1 MKMKYKLIVANLAV
15 LASLHGAVQAQSTT
29 RDRFK
34 TDKCYSTDG
43 KEMPCAAPVEVKFP
57 NAKRVAPE
65 FPKTKIAKEWNVLV
79 KATESKNPE
88 VLITAAQAVLNHPD
102 ASINEKS
109 EAANQVAQGY
119 LMQDKTSYL
128 KPIEYSIKA
137 IDTGGLNNNAHYSLM
152 FVLSQMLM
160 AEKKYQEALVYGE
173 RYSKETGVDDL
184 AVAKLRGNCLYR
196 LARYPEAATVLRK
209 AYDLDKGTDP
219 NLATMLM
226 DAYNKT
232 GQKAEANKIAEEV
245 AKTASA
251 SAAAGDSSAQIKQL
265 LVLANAKQYDKAA
278 KIFDDLYAKG
288 QISTLAEYEAGYV
301 SYSYLEG
308 KEAQAI
314 KIINDGMGKGII
326 KPDAGVY
333 NILAQSYYYTD
344 QPKSAIESWGKAA
357 DLSPKG
363 AYDVL
368 QARVYAEESDYAKAK
383 AAAQRGLSKGV
394 DNKGDAYLIIAES
407 ESEFGLDN
415 RAAMIAALK
424 EAAKDPETQ
433 AEANKRLKQAGAK

>member
-1 MKMKYKLIVANLAV
+1 MKMKYTFIVANLAV
-15 LASLHGAVQAQSTT
+15 LLSLHGAVQAQSTT

-43 KEMPCAAPVEVKFP
+43 KEIPCAAPVEVKFP

-79 KATESKNPE
+79 KATESKSPE
-88 VLITAAQAVLNHPD
+88 VLIAAAQTVLNHPD

-128 KPIEYSIKA
+128 KPIEYATKA
-137 IDTGGLNNNAHYSLM
+137 IETGGLNNNAHYSLM

-160 AEKKYQEALVYGE
+160 SEKKYSEALAYAD
-173 RYSKETGVDDL
+173 RYSAETETKDL
-184 AVAKLRGNCLYR
+184 AVSKVRGNCLYR
-196 LARYPEAATVLRK
+196 LARYSEAAIALRS
-209 AYDLDKGTDP
+209 AYELDKGADP

-226 DAYNKT
+226 DTYNKS
-232 GQKAEANKIAEEV
+232 GQKAEANRIADEV
-245 AKTASA
+245 AKSASA
-251 SAAAGDSSAQIKQL
+251 QAAAGDSSALVKQL

-278 KIFDDLYAKG
+278 KVFDELYAKG
-288 QISTLAEYEAGYV
+288 QIATLAEYEAGYI

-314 KIINDGMGKGII
+314 KIINDGMGKGVI
-326 KPDAGVY
+326 KPDASVY
-333 NILAQSYYYTD
+333 NILAQSYYYID
-344 QPKSAIESWGKAA
+344 QSKPAIEAWGKAA
-357 DLSPKG
+357 ELSPKG
-363 AYDVL
+363 SYDVL
-368 QARVYAEESDYAKAK
+368 QARVYAEESEYAKAK
-383 AAAQRGLSKGV
+383 AAAQRGLSKGI
-394 DNKGDAYLIIAES
+394 DNKGDAYLIIAEA

-415 RAAMIAALK
+415 RTAMIAALK